1 VVDRD
6 LARHDRF
13 GTCRMVIALST
24 TDYVGGDLKLIVEG
38 LVRITIEID
47 DEEVRRVL
55 APLVQQAPAA
65 QVPPPA
71 RLLKVNEVAD
81 RLGVSRNKVYE
92 LLYRGEIRSLAIGR
106 TRRISP
112 DALAEFISRPKDDAL
127 HGDPQPRQV
136 LPRPANTQKTPV
148 PSRKPAPPNTRG
160 HKPADTIDL
169 SPKPLPPE
177 PSHSKMSE
185 EEVAGALVSML
196 AKGWPEDVV
205 EQIRTDRKEGV
216 HRVNVL
222 TINDAARYLGL
233 SRSGVEKLVKAGK
246 LRLFTIAP
254 TYRDEKPVKR
264 IPATDVDALK

>member
-1 VVDRD
+1 
-6 LARHDRF
+6 
-13 GTCRMVIALST
+13 
-24 TDYVGGDLKLIVEG
+24 
-38 LVRITIEID
+38 VRITIEID

-65 QVPPPA
+65 QMQPLS

-81 RLGVSRNKVYE
+81 RLGVSHNKVYE

-112 DALAEFISRPKDDAL
+112 VALAEFISRPKDDSL
-127 HGDPQPRQV
+127 HVDLQPRQV
-136 LPRPANTQKTPV
+136 LPRPANTPKPPV
-148 PSRKPAPPNTRG
+148 TSPKPAPPRMQRR
-160 HKPADTIDL
+160 KPADTIDL

-177 PSHSKMSE
+177 PSHAKMNE
-185 EEVAGALVSML
+185 EEVDGALASML
-196 AKGWPEDVV
+196 EKGWPADVV

-254 TYRDEKPVKR
+254 TYRDEKPTKR
-264 IPATDVDALK
+264 IPAKDVVALK

>member
-1 VVDRD
+1 
-6 LARHDRF
+6 
-13 GTCRMVIALST
+13 M
-24 TDYVGGDLKLIVEG
+24 
-38 LVRITIEID
+38 RITIEID

-65 QVPPPA
+65 QVQPLS

-92 LLYRGEIRSLAIGR
+92 LLYKGEIRSLAIGR

-112 DALAEFISRPKDDAL
+112 DALAEFISRPKDDGL
-127 HGDPQPRQV
+127 HVDPEPRQ
-136 LPRPANTQKTPV
+136 LLARPANAAKTPV
-148 PSRKPAPPNTRG
+148 PSPKPVPPRTRRRKPAD
-160 HKPADTIDL
+160 AIDL

-185 EEVAGALVSML
+185 EEVAGALASML
-196 AKGWPEDVV
+196 EKGWPEDVV
-205 EQIRTDRKEGV
+205 EQIGTDRKEGV

-254 TYRDEKPVKR
+254 TYRDEKPAKR
-264 IPATDVDALK
+264 IPAKDVANLR

>member
-1 VVDRD
+1 
-6 LARHDRF
+6 
-13 GTCRMVIALST
+13 
-24 TDYVGGDLKLIVEG
+24 
-38 LVRITIEID
+38 VRITIEID

-65 QVPPPA
+65 QVQSLS

-92 LLYRGEIRSLAIGR
+92 LLYTGEIRSLAIGR

-112 DALAEFISRPKDDAL
+112 DALAEFISRPKDDSL
-127 HGDPQPRQV
+127 HVDPQPRHV
-136 LPRPANTQKTPV
+136 LPKGANTRKTLV
-148 PSRKPAPPNTRG
+148 PSPKLAPPKTQRR
-160 HKPADTIDL
+160 KSADTIDL

-177 PSHSKMSE
+177 PSHSKMSAE
-185 EEVAGALVSML
+185 ELEGALTSML
-196 AKGWPEDVV
+196 EKGWPEDVV
-205 EQIRTDRKEGV
+205 EQIRTDRKEEV

-254 TYRDEKPVKR
+254 TYRDEKPAKR
-264 IPATDVDALK
+264 IPAKDVAGLQ

>member
-1 VVDRD
+1 
-6 LARHDRF
+6 
-13 GTCRMVIALST
+13 M
-24 TDYVGGDLKLIVEG
+24 
-38 LVRITIEID
+38 RITIEID

-65 QVPPPA
+65 QVQSLS
-71 RLLKVNEVAD
+71 RLLNVNEVAD

-92 LLYRGEIRSLAIGR
+92 LLYKGEIRSLAIGR

-112 DALAEFISRPKDDAL
+112 DALAEFISRPKDDGL
-127 HGDPQPRQV
+127 HFDPQPRLV
-136 LPRPANTQKTPV
+136 LPRPANTPKTPV
-148 PSRKPAPPNTRG
+148 PSPKPAPPKTRRR
-160 HKPADTIDL
+160 KPADTIDL

-177 PSHSKMSE
+177 PSHVKMSE
-185 EEVAGALVSML
+185 EEVEGALASML
-196 AKGWPEDVV
+196 EKGWPEDVV

-254 TYRDEKPVKR
+254 TYRDEKPAKR
-264 IPATDVDALK
+264 IPAKDVAGLE

>member
-1 VVDRD
+1 
-6 LARHDRF
+6 
-13 GTCRMVIALST
+13 M
-24 TDYVGGDLKLIVEG
+24 
-38 LVRITIEID
+38 RITIEID

-65 QVPPPA
+65 QVQPPT

-92 LLYRGEIRSLAIGR
+92 LLYKGEIRSLAIGR
-106 TRRISP
+106 TRRISS
-112 DALAEFISRPKDDAL
+112 DALAEFISRPKDDGS
-127 HGDPQPRQV
+127 HVDPQPRYVQ
-136 LPRPANTQKTPV
+136 PRPANTPRTLV
-148 PSRKPAPPNTRG
+148 PSPKPVLPNARRRKPP
-160 HKPADTIDL
+160 DTIDL

-177 PSHSKMSE
+177 PCYSKMSE
-185 EEVAGALVSML
+185 EELDVALASML
-196 AKGWPEDVV
+196 EKGWPEDVV
-205 EQIRTDRKEGV
+205 EQIRTDRKQGV

-254 TYRDEKPVKR
+254 TYRDEKPAKR
-264 IPATDVDALK
+264 IPAKDVAGLE

>member
-1 VVDRD
+1 
-6 LARHDRF
+6 
-13 GTCRMVIALST
+13 M
-24 TDYVGGDLKLIVEG
+24 
-38 LVRITIEID
+38 RITIEID

-65 QVPPPA
+65 QVQSLS
-71 RLLKVNEVAD
+71 RLLNVNEVAD

-92 LLYRGEIRSLAIGR
+92 LLYKGEIRSLAIGR

-112 DALAEFISRPKDDAL
+112 DALAEFISRPKDDGL
-127 HGDPQPRQV
+127 HFDPQARLV
-136 LPRPANTQKTPV
+136 LPRPANTPKTPV
-148 PSRKPAPPNTRG
+148 PSPKPAPPKTRRR
-160 HKPADTIDL
+160 KPADTIDL

-177 PSHSKMSE
+177 PSHVKMSE
-185 EEVAGALVSML
+185 EEVEGALASML
-196 AKGWPEDVV
+196 EKGWPKDVV

-254 TYRDEKPVKR
+254 TYRDEKPAKR
-264 IPATDVDALK
+264 IPAKDVAGLE